1 MMMTSL
7 YGSLVP
13 FFLLAALMMAPV
25 SESRRS
31 FREIVPNSGGS
42 HGESKGTQWA
52 VLVAGSNGYENYRH
66 QADVCHAYQ
75 ILKANGL
82 KDENIIVFMYDDI
95 ARNKNN
101 PTKGIIINKPN
112 GPDVYHGVPKDYTG
126 VATTAA
132 NLYAVL
138 LGNKTALSGGSG
150 KVLNSG
156 PNDHVF
162 FYYADHGTTGLVSM
176 PVGGY
181 VYANDLMKV
190 LKQMYKAKK
199 YMNMVIYIEACES
212 GSMLQGLLPKDM
224 GIYAT
229 TASNAEESSYGYYCP
244 GDTTDGDPSKYDT
257 CLGDLYSIAWMED
270 SDAHNLGK
278 ETLQEQYL
286 SVKKRTNMS
295 HVMQYGNTVLSQ
307 AFLST
312 YMGQSTSK
320 VSSVPLEELF
330 SSKSWAVPQRDA
342 NLVFFQR
349 KVQKAPKGSAES
361 VEAQKRLDEQ
371 IARRSHIDR
380 SINQIVNHLFGGS
393 SVASMLTAVRPGD
406 QPVVND
412 WDCLKSFVRTYE
424 QYCGRLSEYGMQY
437 TRAMANMCNAG
448 VDKDRMEAAS
458 IQACSGKAK

>member
-1 MMMTSL
+1 MMTSL

-13 FFLLAALMMAPV
+13 FLLLTALMMAAV
-25 SESRRS
+25 SDSRRS
-31 FREIVPNSGGS
+31 FREIVSKSGGDY
-42 HGESKGTQWA
+42 GASKGTQWA
-52 VLVAGSNGYENYRH
+52 VLVAGSNGYYNYRH

-95 ARNKNN
+95 ARNEEN

-126 VATTAA
+126 HATTAT

-162 FYYADHGTTGLVSM
+162 FYYADHGSTGLVSM
-176 PVGGY
+176 PVGDNI
-181 VYANDLMKV
+181 YANDLMNV
-190 LKQMYKAKK
+190 LKQMHEAKR

-212 GSMLQGLLPKDM
+212 GSMLQGLLPKNI

-244 GDTTDGDPSKYDT
+244 GETSDGNSFNYDT

-270 SDAHNLGK
+270 SDAHDLGK

-286 SVKKRTNMS
+286 AVKKRTNLS
-295 HVMQYGNTVLSQ
+295 HVMQYGNTVLSK

-312 YMGQSTSK
+312 YMGQSSKK
-320 VSSVPLEELF
+320 VSSVPLDEL
-330 SSKSWAVPQRDA
+330 SSSTSRAIPQRDA
-342 NLVFFQR
+342 DLVFFQR
-349 KVQKAPKGSAES
+349 RVQKAPKGSAKS

-371 IARRSHIDR
+371 IAHRSHVDR
-380 SINQIVNHLFGGS
+380 SINQIVNHLIGGS
-393 SVASMLTAVRPGD
+393 NAASMLTAVRPGD
-406 QPVVND
+406 QPVVDD
-412 WDCLKSFVRTYE
+412 WDCLKTFVRTYE

-448 VDKDRMEAAS
+448 VDKDRMVAAS
-458 IQACSGKAK
+458 IQACSGKGE